1 MEITAPLP
9 YLPLWGLLAAIMDE
23 THESGQWYFAYG
35 SNMSASVFT
44 TRRNIEPLQTEV
56 ACIKSHTLCF
66 NIMGVPY
73 SDPGMGGLRKIK
85 DGEESAD
92 IGPVFGVAY
101 LLSRD
106 SFGRVIASEGYAPYS
121 HPAP

>member
-1 MEITAPLP
+1 
-9 YLPLWGLLAAIMDE
+9 MDE

-44 TRRNIEPLQTEV
+44 TSRKIEPLQTEV

-85 DGEESAD
+85 DGEKSAGV
-92 IGPVFGVAY
+92 GPV
-101 LLSRD
+101 LHILSRD
-106 SFGRVIASEGYAPYS
+106 NFGRKRGYMYTSIRSLA
-121 HPAP
+121 HPPPIPTLLPS